1 MASSHVQ
8 IRALAEDVFADPEK
22 ADLWLNEPLPILG
35 GKTPLQIARSTA
47 GALIVTQMLAKIDWG
62 AAT

>member
-1 MASSHVQ
+1 MAPSHLQ

-22 ADLWLNEPLPILG
+22 ADLWLNERLPILSG
-35 GKTPLQIARSTA
+35 RTPLETARSPA